1 MKALVT
7 GATGFIGANI
17 VRVLLKKGYEVQ
29 ALVRRNSDQR
39 NLDGGIW
46 GQANNVSFRETG
58 SFFLLSS
65 KKFCA
70 FGLGG
75 LNDRN

>member
-39 NLDGGIW
+39 NLDGESGDRQIM
-46 GQANNVSFRETG
+46 
-58 SFFLLSS
+58 FLS
-65 KKFCA
+65 
-70 FGLGG
+70 
-75 LNDRN
+75 